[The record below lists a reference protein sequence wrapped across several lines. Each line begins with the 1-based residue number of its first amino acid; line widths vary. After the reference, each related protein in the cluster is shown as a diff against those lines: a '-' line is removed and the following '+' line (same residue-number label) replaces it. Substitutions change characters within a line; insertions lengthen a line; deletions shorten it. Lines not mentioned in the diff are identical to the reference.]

1 MSVWKRVRH
10 RMTNTRYST
19 QNLKEMLKKLRAKLY
34 NIHYFL
40 IHSVSTTLLASSL
53 FYIKI
58 DVQNMK
64 RRPRDLRSRLF
75 AFLFG
80 GHEVRDALVQSS
92 DNIFLFDKKTS
103 TWGQINGAVT
113 ADWSVFT
120 TRASDT

>member
-10 RMTNTRYST
+10 RMTNTRYSYST
-19 QNLKEMLKKLRAKLY
+19 QNLKEMLKQNY
-34 NIHYFL
+34 TTYIHYFL

-113 ADWSVFT
+113 TDWSVFT